1 MRNSTFG
8 LEYRELPAGAR
19 QQRGCLELA
28 SERLSKIFCTGL
40 WKKVDA
46 DGFPAVTKGRI

>member
-8 LEYRELPAGAR
+8 LEYRELSAGAR

-28 SERLSKIFCTGL
+28 SERLSKIFCVL
-40 WKKVDA
+40 IWKKVDA
-46 DGFPAVTKGRI
+46 DGVPAVTKGRI